1 MREGL
6 YQGFGAPGGSL
17 VPTTSRYYGAAQ
29 REEIAYDP
37 VRAAQLL
44 RQGGYRGQPV
54 TITTNSQFGL
64 MKDTAIL
71 LQAQLQA
78 AGMNAR
84 IETLEFGAQLQRYS
98 RGDYQ
103 LMIWNITPYL
113 DPVFTFDRFIGPPDG
128 PADKVWRSPTANEAL
143 ARLSII
149 PEGEA
154 RQPAFDALHRLFLR
168 EAPLIV
174 WTNRETI
181 SGVRATVQGFE
192 PWPGLKPRFW
202 NVSLSP

>member
-1 MREGL
+1 
-6 YQGFGAPGGSL
+6 
-17 VPTTSRYYGAAQ
+17 
-29 REEIAYDP
+29 
-37 VRAAQLL
+37 
-44 RQGGYRGQPV
+44 
-54 TITTNSQFGL
+54 
-64 MKDTAIL
+64 MKDIAIL

-84 IETLEFGAQLQRYS
+84 IETLEFGAQLQCYS

-128 PADKVWRSPTANEAL
+128 PAGKVWRSPTANEAI
-143 ARLSII
+143 ARLSTI

-181 SGVRATVQGFE
+181 SGVRTTVQGFE